1 MINLR
6 LWNKSIPFP
15 KEGPYEAP
23 PFVFWGMV
31 LPTGYPEGPSTSI

>member
-23 PFVFWGMV
+23 PFVLWGMV
-31 LPTGYPEGPSTSI
+31 LAPVVKKCQI